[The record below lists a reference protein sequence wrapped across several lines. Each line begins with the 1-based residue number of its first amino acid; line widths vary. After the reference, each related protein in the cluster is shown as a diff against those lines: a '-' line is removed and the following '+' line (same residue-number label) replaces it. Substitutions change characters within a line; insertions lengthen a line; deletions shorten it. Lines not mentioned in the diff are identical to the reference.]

1 MNASVVASLDSY
13 GSLERIGEGAT
24 SVVYRAVD
32 GFGRTVA
39 IKEPRAELA
48 GDPAVRRRLGREA
61 RAMARVRSPYVA
73 EVFDARLDGPRPCI
87 VTEYVPGVPLCGLV
101 DRYGPL
107 GGEALRGFAGRLAQ
121 GLAAIHGAGVLH
133 RDLKPANVMVAGGRP
148 KIIDFGIAR
157 ETAVREVTRPGVLT
171 GTPGY
176 VAPELIDGGNC
187 GEASDV
193 FSWAAT
199 VAYAGTGRPPF
210 GGGSLHGVCFRVLRG
225 AVDLDGVAEPVL
237 GVLRLALRRDPA
249 ARPSAAW
256 LARRLGGNAGITG
269 LVRCSA

>member
-1 MNASVVASLDSY
+1 MNASVVMPLDLP
-13 GSLERIGEGAT
+13 GPLERVGEGAT
-24 SVVYRAVD
+24 SVVYRTVD

-39 IKEPRAELA
+39 VKEPRPELA
-48 GDPAVRRRLGREA
+48 GDPAIRRRLGREA

-87 VTEYVPGVPLCGLV
+87 VTEYVPGVPLRDLV

-107 GGEALRGFAGRLAQ
+107 GGEALRGFAARFAR

-157 ETAVREVTRPGVLT
+157 EAAAEEITRPGMLT

-187 GEASDV
+187 GAAADV

-199 VAYAGTGRPPF
+199 VAYAATGRPPF

-225 AVDLDGVAEPVL
+225 AADLDGVPEPVL
-237 GVLRLALRRDPA
+237 GMVRLALRRDPA
-249 ARPSAAW
+249 ERPPAAW
-256 LARRLGGNAGITG
+256 LAHRLGERLPVMGEMP
-269 LVRCSA
+269 CSV